1 MGEGIGIGKGN
12 WEREL
17 LEGMGEGIGK
27 GHWERG
33 KRKGIEKGDREW
45 ELREGIERLPCACC

>member
-33 KRKGIEKGDREW
+33 KRKWIEKREW
-45 ELREGIERLPCACC
+45 ERGN